1 MHLPVQVDLIIII
14 FNNPCFLDTIILITY
29 FLSVKYNVTNN
40 NEIESVYSD
49 VGVSYMLQPII
60 PVYVEKTQIVT
71 EQHFLAVKL
80 NADNN
85 MFF

>member
-1 MHLPVQVDLIIII
+1 M
-14 FNNPCFLDTIILITY
+14 
-29 FLSVKYNVTNN
+29 
-40 NEIESVYSD
+40 YSD
-49 VGVSYMLQPII
+49 VDVSYMLQPII

-85 MFF
+85 MFFWLIFLYLNSFEIWSEVR